1 MSSPDDPA
9 GCLGSTEYI
18 ESEAP
23 EIAALAA
30 SLRQPEAS
38 ETAVALF
45 EWVRDQIRYDPYT
58 ASDPAERYRATRIL
72 ARGRGYCVQ
81 KAVLLAALARAA
93 GIPTRLGFADVRN
106 HKTPEHMRQMMGTD
120 LFVFHG
126 FVEFWLDERWLK
138 AAPTFDREATRRA
151 GALLVELDGTG
162 DAVLHPVD
170 PEGHPHIE
178 YLRSRGAY
186 ADLPLEEIRR
196 TFVEVYEPLAGG
208 AS

>member
-1 MSSPDDPA
+1 MSDPPPTD
-9 GCLGSTEYI
+9 CLAPTRFL
-18 ESEAP
+18 ESDAP
-23 EIAALAA
+23 EIVELAG
-30 SLRQPEAS
+30 SLTRATPS
-38 ETAVALF
+38 ETATALF
-45 EWVRDQIRYDPYT
+45 DWVRDEVRYDPWT
-58 ASDPAERYRATRIL
+58 AMDPPEQYRATAIL
-72 ARGRGYCVQ
+72 ARRRGYCVQ